1 MHYTR
6 GDILCPNR
14 KGHECIVCQ
23 PIDCRGILCTEFD
36 EQINKLFP
44 NRSFFFEIKLKE
56 MPKVKDWLGETWFHS
71 VKTNGFDYNIA
82 TMFVKEIGDDNTEHI
97 NLDALRMS
105 LKQVCAVATPLPART
120 LTTVRIP
127 YKMGCELTCDEWEKV
142 QDIITDELA
151 GRNIPVEIWQK

>member
-1 MHYTR
+1 MIKGRGAAVMQYTR

-56 MPKVKDWLGETWFHS
+56 MPKVKDWLGKH
-71 VKTNGFDYNIA
+71 GFIVSRQMD
-82 TMFVKEIGDDNTEHI
+82 
-97 NLDALRMS
+97 L
-105 LKQVCAVATPLPART
+105 
-120 LTTVRIP
+120 
-127 YKMGCELTCDEWEKV
+127 
-142 QDIITDELA
+142 IITSLRCLLKKLA
-151 GRNIPVEIWQK
+151 RIIQNI

>member
-82 TMFVKEIGDDNTEHI
+82 TLFIKEVGDDSITHI
-97 NLDALRMS
+97 NLEALRKAIKGVYIMA
-105 LKQVCAVATPLPART
+105 KPLPART

-127 YKMGCELTCDEWEKV
+127 YKMGCDITCDEWEDV
-142 QDIITDELA
+142 YQIILEELVEKE
-151 GRNIPVEIWQK
+151 IPVEIWQP